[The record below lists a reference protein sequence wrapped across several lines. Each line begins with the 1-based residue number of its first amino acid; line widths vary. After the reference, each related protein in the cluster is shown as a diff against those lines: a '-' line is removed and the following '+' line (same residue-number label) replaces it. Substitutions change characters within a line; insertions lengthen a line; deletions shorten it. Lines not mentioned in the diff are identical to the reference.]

1 MEEEKFAAGIK
12 RVIQSF
18 LSAARSPASRRYKL
32 QLGTDFA
39 SESFLQFSEEQL
51 FHAGGIQRH
60 AVGRMRNL
68 HKQNPILEERGNCP
82 PSIFQSGDL
91 RPSRADLPE
100 RHHRLGQNGRHH
112 PIQSFRNR
120 ERLRLTCGDFIA
132 GTLHSIPVAPQ
143 PVKRVIPSLHNTP
156 ALR

>member
-12 RVIQSF
+12 RAIQSF

-32 QLGTDFA
+32 QLGTDFV

-51 FHAGGIQRH
+51 LHARSIQRH
-60 AVGRMRNL
+60 AVGGVRNL
-68 HKQNPILEERGNCP
+68 HKQNTFLQERRRCSP
-82 PSIFQSGDL
+82 RIFHSGDL
-91 RPSRADLPE
+91 RPCSADLSE
-100 RHHRLGQNGRHH
+100 RHHRFGQNGRHH
-112 PIQSFRNR
+112 PIQRLRNR